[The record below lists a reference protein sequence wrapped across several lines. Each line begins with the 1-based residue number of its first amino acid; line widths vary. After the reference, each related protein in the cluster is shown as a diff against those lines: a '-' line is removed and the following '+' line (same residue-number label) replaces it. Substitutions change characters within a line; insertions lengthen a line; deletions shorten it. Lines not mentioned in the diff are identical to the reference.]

1 MHLKELERKYIVL
14 NYSFGSYWGDPEG
27 GEDLLTIW
35 KVKMGKLDSMF
46 HPGEPDTIE
55 SEIESTREAIRLLN
69 EHKITEVYTPYVNTF
84 WRKSHFLGLKRE
96 YKGRGQ
102 GEWLRYEPIC
112 IGEENWV
119 TLKQNRVDIKLFN
132 LDK

>member
-35 KVKMGKLDSMF
+35 KGKEGKLDSMF

-55 SEIESTREAIRLLN
+55 SEIES
-69 EHKITEVYTPYVNTF
+69 P
-84 WRKSHFLGLKRE
+84 
-96 YKGRGQ
+96 
-102 GEWLRYEPIC
+102 P
-112 IGEENWV
+112 
-119 TLKQNRVDIKLFN
+119 
-132 LDK
+132 